1 MQCHYCENTIDSEG
15 GIRLGES
22 DLFFCHS
29 CYITYQTKETKMKYY
44 LDTEFIEGPQR
55 RRFLGIHYANTKPT
69 IDLIS
74 IGIVSEEL
82 NEPAVGG
89 GTLKERAYYAISKDF
104 NLKEAW
110 NRYQIKQVSGDAR
123 NRYPEGIKEYWIREN
138 VLKPIFDE
146 LILKESNE
154 VFDSYERQFLFN
166 VSKDCI
172 PVCGNDFTYKNF
184 KALIN
189 KYGKTN
195 NEIAEEIKYFCGPDF
210 INGRNYT
217 VPEFYA
223 YYADYDWVVFCW
235 IFGKMIDLP
244 KGFPWY
250 CRDLKQNFDVLAE
263 HLNTE
268 RSFFTPKQWVEMV
281 KEVHPDYP
289 KQTNEHNAL
298 DDARWNKAL
307 HNFLNNI

>member
-29 CYITYQTKETKMKYY
+29 CYTTYQIKETKMKYY
-44 LDTEFIEGPQR
+44 LDTEFIEGPQQR
-55 RRFLGIHYANTKPT
+55 TFFGIHYANTKPT

-74 IGIVSEEL
+74 IGIVAEDGRE
-82 NEPAVGG
+82 
-89 GTLKERAYYAISKDF
+89 YYEISKDF

-110 NRYQIKQVSGDAR
+110 NRYQLEPDNTVGAR
-123 NRYPEGIKEYWIREN
+123 IGCLPTQKKVYWIREN
-138 VLKPIFDE
+138 ILKPIFEEFVHQHNIRCYQIEGCKNLD
-146 LILKESNE
+146 I
-154 VFDSYERQFLFN
+154 F
-166 VSKDCI
+166 
-172 PVCGNDFTYKNF
+172 NDFTYKNL

-195 NEIAEEIKYFCGPDF
+195 ERIALELQLFCNP
-210 INGRNYT
+210 NSERGRSQ
-217 VPEFYA
+217 PEFYA

-250 CRDLKQNFDVLAE
+250 CRDLKQILDEKQNELIKIHGKIDV
-263 HLNTE
+263 
-268 RSFFTPKQWVEMV
+268 V
-281 KEVHPDYP
+281 KIKEFNGYP

-298 DDARWNKAL
+298 DDAIFNKAL

>member
-29 CYITYQTKETKMKYY
+29 CYITYQIKETKMKYY
-44 LDTEFIEGPQR
+44 LDTEFIEGSQR
-55 RRFLGIHYANTKPT
+55 RRFFGIHYANTKPT

-74 IGIVSEEL
+74 IGIVAEDGRE
-82 NEPAVGG
+82 
-89 GTLKERAYYAISKDF
+89 YYEISKDF

-110 NRYQIKQVSGDAR
+110 NRYQLEPDNKVGAR
-123 NRYPEGIKEYWIREN
+123 IGCLPNQKKVYWIREN
-138 VLKPIFDE
+138 VLKPIFEE

-172 PVCGNDFTYKNF
+172 PVCGNDFTYKNL

-195 NEIAEEIKYFCGPDF
+195 KEIAEDIKNFCKIENTNAKNPQANLKITDPN
-210 INGRNYT
+210 IQ
-217 VPEFYA
+217 FYA

-235 IFGKMIDLP
+235 LFGKMNDLP
-244 KGFPWY
+244 DGFPRY

-263 HLNTE
+263 YLNTE
-268 RSFFTPKQWVEMV
+268 RSFFTPKQWVKMV

-289 KQTNEHNAL
+289 KKTNEHNAL
-298 DDARWNKAL
+298 DDAKWNKAL

>member
-74 IGIVSEEL
+74 IGIVAEDGRE
-82 NEPAVGG
+82 
-89 GTLKERAYYAISKDF
+89 YYEISKDF

-110 NRYQIKQVSGDAR
+110 NRYQLEPDNKVGAR
-123 NRYPEGIKEYWIREN
+123 IGCLPTQKKVYWIREN
-138 VLKPIFDE
+138 VLKPIFEE
-146 LILKESNE
+146 LYSREPLYLKEEIVPPFIYFS
-154 VFDSYERQFLFN
+154 
-166 VSKDCI
+166 
-172 PVCGNDFTYKNF
+172 YKNL
-184 KALIN
+184 KKLIS

-195 NEIAEEIKYFCGPDF
+195 KEIAEEIKDFCK
-210 INGRNYT
+210 
-217 VPEFYA
+217 VPNEQKNIQFYA

-244 KGFPWY
+244 TGFPMY
-250 CRDLKQNFDVLAE
+250 CRDLKQNLDELAE

-268 RSFFTPKQWVEMV
+268 GSRFTPKQWVEMV
-281 KEVHPDYP
+281 KENHPDYP

-298 DDARWNKAL
+298 DDAKWNKAL
-307 HNFLNNI
+307 HNFLDNI

>member
-1 MQCHYCENTIDSEG
+1 MQCHYCEKTINLDSS
-15 GIRLGES
+15 GIRIGES

-29 CYITYQTKETKMKYY
+29 CYQTYQIKETKMKYY
-44 LDTEFIEGPQR
+44 LDTEFIEGLQR
-55 RRFLGIHYANTKPT
+55 IRFLGIPYANTKPT

-74 IGIVSEEL
+74 IGIVAEDGRE
-82 NEPAVGG
+82 
-89 GTLKERAYYAISKDF
+89 YYAISKDF

-110 NRYQIKQVSGDAR
+110 NRYQLEPNNTVGAR
-123 NRYPEGIKEYWIREN
+123 IGCLPTQKKVYWIRQN

-154 VFDSYERQFLFN
+154 VYSSSERQFLFN
-166 VSKDCI
+166 VPEDYT
-172 PVCGNDFTYKNF
+172 PVCGNDFSYKNL
-184 KALIN
+184 KKLIA

-195 NEIAEEIKYFCGPDF
+195 KEIAEGIKDFCHFWKTLDS
-210 INGRNYT
+210 GRSLQNH
-217 VPEFYA
+217 PIEFYA

-244 KGFPWY
+244 TGFPMY

-268 RSFFTPKQWVEMV
+268 GGRFTPKEWVEMV
-281 KEVHPDYP
+281 KETHPDYP

-298 DDARWNKAL
+298 DDAIFNKAL
-307 HNFLNNI
+307 HKFLDKI

>member
-74 IGIVSEEL
+74 IGIVAEDGRE
-82 NEPAVGG
+82 
-89 GTLKERAYYAISKDF
+89 YYEISKDF

-110 NRYQIKQVSGDAR
+110 NRYQLEPDNKVGAR
-123 NRYPEGIKEYWIREN
+123 IGCLPNQKKVYWIRGN

-195 NEIAEEIKYFCGPDF
+195 NEIAEEIVSFT
-210 INGRNYT
+210 RNYSENKNEIWDK
-217 VPEFYA
+217 PEFYA

-250 CRDLKQNFDVLAE
+250 CRDLKQILDEKQSELIKNHGNINVVQIKEFDG
-263 HLNTE
+263 
-268 RSFFTPKQWVEMV
+268 
-281 KEVHPDYP
+281 YP

-307 HNFLNNI
+307 HKFLDNI

>member
-74 IGIVSEEL
+74 IGIVAEDGRE
-82 NEPAVGG
+82 
-89 GTLKERAYYAISKDF
+89 YYEISKDF

-110 NRYQIKQVSGDAR
+110 NRYQLEPDNKVGAR
-123 NRYPEGIKEYWIREN
+123 IGCLPNQKKVYWIRGN

-195 NEIAEEIKYFCGPDF
+195 NEIAEEIVSFT
-210 INGRNYT
+210 RNYSENKNEIWDK
-217 VPEFYA
+217 PEFYA

-250 CRDLKQNFDVLAE
+250 CRDLKQILDEKQSELIKNHGNINVVQIKEFDG
-263 HLNTE
+263 
-268 RSFFTPKQWVEMV
+268 
-281 KEVHPDYP
+281 YP

-307 HNFLNNI
+307 HNFLDNI

>member
-74 IGIVSEEL
+74 IGIVAEDGRE
-82 NEPAVGG
+82 
-89 GTLKERAYYAISKDF
+89 YYEISKDF

-110 NRYQIKQVSGDAR
+110 NRYQLEPDNKVGAR
-123 NRYPEGIKEYWIREN
+123 IGCLPNQKKVYWIRGN

-195 NEIAEEIKYFCGPDF
+195 NEIAEEIVSFT
-210 INGRNYT
+210 RNYSENKNEIWDK
-217 VPEFYA
+217 PEFYA

-250 CRDLKQNFDVLAE
+250 CRDLKQILDEKQSELIKNHGNINVVQIKEFDG
-263 HLNTE
+263 
-268 RSFFTPKQWVEMV
+268 
-281 KEVHPDYP
+281 YP

-298 DDARWNKAL
+298 DDAKWNKAL
-307 HNFLNNI
+307 HNFLDNI

>member
-29 CYITYQTKETKMKYY
+29 CYITYQIKETKMEYY
-44 LDTEFIEGPQR
+44 LDTEFIEGPQK

-74 IGIVSEEL
+74 IGIVAEDGRE
-82 NEPAVGG
+82 
-89 GTLKERAYYAISKDF
+89 YYEISKDF

-110 NRYQIKQVSGDAR
+110 NRYQLEPDNKVGAR
-123 NRYPEGIKEYWIREN
+123 IGCLPNQKKVYWIRGN

-154 VFDSYERQFLFN
+154 VYNSLECYALFDIPDNY
-166 VSKDCI
+166 I
-172 PVCGNDFTYKNF
+172 PVCGNDFNYKNL